1 MIIIKKII
9 KLFSMFIF
17 LNFLKEI
24 ICNNII
30 NYQFYPPGW
39 DNEAI

>member
-17 LNFLKEI
+17 LIFLKKPVAVTLS
-24 ICNNII
+24 NI
-30 NYQFYPPGW
+30 NQFYSEG
-39 DNEAI
+39 

>member
-1 MIIIKKII
+1 MIMIKKII

-17 LNFLKEI
+17 LNFLKATSYNFI
-24 ICNNII
+24 ID
-30 NYQFYPPGW
+30 YQFYPQGW